1 MISFNSSR
9 FGRLEV
15 AKDRVIHFS
24 GGLMGFTDIKRFV
37 LMDYKETSLK
47 WLQAIDD
54 PDIAFIVMPPYEVFP
69 DYSLKIDKPIYN
81 ILASESEDDL
91 VIFVMLRVEGGR
103 VTANLQGPLVLNSIN
118 KRGVQIVNEDPRF
131 SCRTPLKSLTAPA
144 AK

>member
-15 AKDRVIHFS
+15 AKDRIIYFPD
-24 GGLMGFTDIKRFV
+24 GLMGFSDIKRFI
-37 LMDYKETSLK
+37 LMDYKDTSLK

-69 DYSLKIDKPIYN
+69 DYSLKIDKSIYN
-81 ILASESEDDL
+81 LLALESEDDL

-103 VTANLQGPLVLNSIN
+103 VTANLQGPLVLNSIT

-131 SCRTPLKSLTAPA
+131 SCRTPLKSLNAPA
-144 AK
+144 SK

>member
-15 AKDRVIHFS
+15 AKDRVIHFP
-24 GGLMGFTDIKRFV
+24 GGLMGFPDIKRFI
-37 LMDYKETSLK
+37 LMDYKDTSLK
-47 WLQAIDD
+47 WLQAVDD

-69 DYSLKIDKPIYN
+69 DYSLKIDKSIYN
-81 ILASESEDDL
+81 LLALESEDDL

-131 SCRTPLKSLTAPA
+131 SCRTPLKSLNAPA